1 MKKELKMG
9 IRKLAA
15 APGYEEMDG
24 NNIPHQSLNGNGSAP
39 NSISGS
45 VSSGHPSLPSSE
57 FELASVSVVPDG
69 EKRFSLKFKHFDV

>member
-24 NNIPHQSLNGNGSAP
+24 NNIPNQSLNGSAP
-39 NSISGS
+39 NSLIGT
-45 VSSGHPSLPSSE
+45 SSPHPSLPSSE

-69 EKRFSLKFKHFDV
+69 K

>member
-1 MKKELKMG
+1 MG

-24 NNIPHQSLNGNGSAP
+24 NNIPHQSLNGSNGSAP
-39 NSISGS
+39 NSITATGS
-45 VSSGHPSLPSSE
+45 PHPSLPSSE

-69 EKRFSLKFKHFDV
+69 ELR

>member
-1 MKKELKMG
+1 MG

-24 NNIPHQSLNGNGSAP
+24 NNIPHQSLNGSNGSAP
-39 NSISGS
+39 NSLIGTDS
-45 VSSGHPSLPSSE
+45 SLPASE

-69 EKRFSLKFKHFDV
+69 EFKT